1 MKYIKVL
8 GLGIIATILLY
19 FASPVVANPVEGD
32 NFSQNSS
39 NERVVDKET
48 RIFVDEGHGE
58 RDPGSQANGIKEKDI
73 TLKIAKKVQQYLGEY
88 RGVSVKMS
96 RTGDSYPNLTQRTNA
111 ANAWGAD
118 LFLSIHINA
127 GGGTGYED
135 YIYSTISSS
144 STTGKIQTDIHHE
157 VMKKINMKDRGKK
170 KANLHVLRESSMPA
184 VLTENGFIDHRSDAS
199 KMKSQS
205 WINDVARGHVNG
217 IAKAFNL
224 EKESGS
230 YRYTVKKGD
239 TLWEIAKAHGM
250 TVKELKSLNNLKG
263 DTIHPGQV
271 LKVKGSESSGG
282 GSQSFKI
289 GDKVTVK
296 KTATDFATGE
306 PIASYVK
313 GSTYKIIQV
322 DSDRVLLDGI
332 ISWVCKKD
340 VK

>member
-1 MKYIKVL
+1 MV
-8 GLGIIATILLY
+8 
-19 FASPVVANPVEGD
+19 
-32 NFSQNSS
+32 
-39 NERVVDKET
+39 
-48 RIFVDEGHGE
+48 RIFIDAGHGGS
-58 RDPGSQANGIKEKDI
+58 DPGAQANGIKEKDI

-88 RGVSVKMS
+88 KGVSVKMS
-96 RTGDSYPNLTQRTNA
+96 RTGDSYPTLTQRTNE

-135 YIYSTISSS
+135 YIYTTVSSS
-144 STTGKIQTDIHHE
+144 SKTGKIQSDIHNE
-157 VMKKINMKDRGKK
+157 VMKKINMRDRGKK
-170 KANLHVLRESSMPA
+170 KANLHVLRESAMPA
-184 VLTENGFIDHRSDAS
+184 VLTENGFIDHSSDAS

-217 IAKAFNL
+217 IAKAFGL
-224 EKESGS
+224 EKGSGGS
-230 YRYTVKKGD
+230 TPSDGTYTVKKGD
-239 TLWEIAKAHGM
+239 TLWEIAKDHGM

-271 LKVKGSESSGG
+271 LKVSGSGSSGG
-282 GSQSFKI
+282 STSFAV

-296 KTATDFATGE
+296 KTATHFATGE
-306 PIASYVK
+306 SIASYVK

-322 DSDRVLLDGI
+322 KSDRVLLDGI
-332 ISWVCKKD
+332 MSWVYKKD